1 MSQPKSLIRFIKLPK
16 ILDDCDLVFA
26 QNPHHIPFV
35 IKRVY
40 YIFKADTKLPR
51 GYHAHRQTR
60 QVIFCIQG
68 TIKLTLDDGRKKQT
82 TTLKEPNIGVFIDKM
97 IWHMMQEFKVDTIL
111 LVLASKVFNEEDY
124 IRDYGQFKKEANQIR

>member
-1 MSQPKSLIRFIKLPK
+1 MPQQKSLIHFIKLPK
-16 ILDDCDLVFA
+16 ISDDCDLVFA
-26 QNPHHIPFV
+26 QSPNHIPFI

-68 TIKLTLDDGRKKQT
+68 TIKLTLDDGRKRQT
-82 TTLKEPNIGVFIDKM
+82 MTLKEPNIGLFIDKM
-97 IWHMMQEFKVDTIL
+97 IWHMMQEFKKDTIL

-124 IRDYGQFKKEANQIR
+124 IRDYGQFKKEADKIR

>member
-1 MSQPKSLIRFIKLPK
+1 MSLQKNLIHFIKLPK
-16 ILDDCDLVFA
+16 ILDDCNLISA
-26 QNPHHIPFV
+26 QSPNHIPFI

-40 YIFKADTKLPR
+40 YIFQADTKLPR

-68 TIKLTLDDGRKKQT
+68 TIKLTLDDGKKRQT
-82 TTLKEPNIGVFIDKM
+82 TILKEPNIGVIIDKM
-97 IWHMMQEFKVDTIL
+97 IWHTMQEFKENTIL

-124 IRDYGQFKKEANQIR
+124 IRDYGQFKKEADKIR

>member
-1 MSQPKSLIRFIKLPK
+1 MLLRKNLIHFIKLPK
-16 ILDDCDLVFA
+16 VLDDCHLIFA
-26 QNPHHIPFV
+26 QNPNHIPF
-35 IKRVY
+35 IIRRVY
-40 YIFKADTKLPR
+40 YIIHANTKLPR

-68 TIKLTLDDGRKKQT
+68 TIKLTLDDGRKRQT
-82 TTLKEPNIGVFIDKM
+82 TILKGPNIGVFIDKM
-97 IWHMMQEFKVDTIL
+97 IWHMMQEFKENTIL